1 MSDGSRTVRGQKA
14 YLQSLRLLQV
24 FEAAPSSTSMQAW
37 LLARAEFNEHSGN
50 PDCQG
55 RADRLK
61 QLAADDEYLALAT
74 AAQLAIKAM
83 ADRRIF
89 IIGMGTT

>member
-1 MSDGSRTVRGQKA
+1 MSDGSRTSRGQKA

-24 FEAAPSSTSMQAW
+24 FEAAPSSTSMREW

-50 PDCQG
+50 PDCMG
-55 RADRLK
+55 RSDRLK
-61 QLAADDEYLALAT
+61 QLAADEQYLALAT

-83 ADRRIF
+83 ADRRIA